1 MEVIKMDKI
10 TKTNII
16 NFLNWNDKN
25 ANIDMSYSSRELLA
39 LFIYE
44 LNYSV
49 LECHNWIDL
58 LEYSTQ
64 ELMESMDDITL
75 KAYEI
80 LNKKCTQKD
89 FKEILKFVK

>member
-1 MEVIKMDKI
+1 MDKI

-25 ANIDMSYSSRELLA
+25 ANIDMTYSSRELLA

-49 LECHNWIDL
+49 LECYNWIDL
-58 LEYSTQ
+58 LEYSSR
-64 ELMESMDDITL
+64 ELMESMDDITKEAYQIL
-75 KAYEI
+75 KGE
-80 LNKKCTQKD
+80 CTQED
-89 FKEILKFVK
+89 FKKILKFVK